1 MLKIIEENY
10 KYLLLLLLAIYLI
23 NTLFLHEM
31 TVSITVI
38 ILVIGLEWVNHRQE
52 IKNLS
57 YSQLS
62 VMGVV
67 LLAGIASV
75 LYLVILVQIFI
86 EPLQL
91 PIVIV
96 DIIII
101 LVFVIAVYLLYQ
113 FLKKLFQRA
122 LEH

>member
-1 MLKIIEENY
+1 VLKIIKENY

-23 NTLFLHEM
+23 NTLFLHEITI
-31 TVSITVI
+31 TVTVI
-38 ILVIGLEWVNHRQE
+38 ILVIGLEWVNHQQE
-52 IKNLS
+52 IKKLS

>member
-91 PIVIV
+91 PIVVV

>member
-23 NTLFLHEM
+23 NTLFLHEI
-31 TVSITVI
+31 TISITVI
-38 ILVIGLEWVNHRQE
+38 ILVLGLEWVNHRQE
-52 IKNLS
+52 IKKLS

-101 LVFVIAVYLLYQ
+101 FIFVIAVYLLYQ

>member
-23 NTLFLHEM
+23 NTLFLHEI

-101 LVFVIAVYLLYQ
+101 FVFVIAVYLLYQ
-113 FLKKLFQRA
+113 FLRKLFQRA